1 MTKTP
6 QEILDF
12 WFSDQMSRYW
22 FAKSD
27 DIDREIT
34 ARFAETHEAAQA
46 GRLDDWIA
54 APESALAL
62 VIALDQ
68 FPRNIFRGGPRAF
81 ESDDLALDHAR
92 TAIEKGHD
100 QAMTPEQRQFF
111 YLPFMHAEDRDVQ
124 DRSVELY
131 EALGNENSL
140 HFAREHRDIVQRFGR
155 FPHRNAILG
164 RDSTPEEAEFLKT
177 HSGF

>member
-1 MTKTP
+1 MTATP

-27 DIDREIT
+27 DIDREIA
-34 ARFAETHEAAQA
+34 ARFSDTLEAAHA
-46 GRLDDWIA
+46 GRLDHWTQDA
-54 APESALAL
+54 DSALAL

-68 FPRNIFRGGPRAF
+68 FPRNIHRGGPRAF
-81 ESDDLALDHAR
+81 ASDDLALSHAGAALER
-92 TAIEKGHD
+92 GHD
-100 QAMTPEQRQFF
+100 QAQPPERRQFF
-111 YLPFMHAEDRDVQ
+111 YLPFMHAEDLPAQ
-124 DRSVELY
+124 DRSVALY
-131 EALGNENSL
+131 QALGNENSL
-140 HFAREHRDIVQRFGR
+140 HFARDHRDIVARFGR

-164 RDSTPEEAEFLKT
+164 RETTPDEAEFLKT